1 MDWFGEVMGMTAVSY
16 QEHKA
21 KAPKSVNCMVVTC
34 SDSRTKET
42 DKTGQLVIDLLKKN
56 SHQVLAYHVVKDEA
70 KEIQKVIESAAKDR
84 RFQVVILNGGTGL
97 TKRDTTVEVLEKL
110 LEKKLDGFGELFRA
124 LGFEQI
130 GSPAMLSR
138 ATAGVYQG
146 KAIFSLPGAE
156 DAARLAME
164 RLILPELGHIIFLI
178 GQA

>member
-1 MDWFGEVMGMTAVSY
+1 MIARVYE
-16 QEHKA
+16 EHKA

-42 DKTGQLVIDLLKKN
+42 DKTGQLIIELLKKN
-56 SHQVLAYHVVKDEA
+56 SHEVLAYHVVKDES

-84 RFQVVILNGGTGL
+84 RFQAVILNGGTGL
-97 TKRDTTVEVLEKL
+97 TRRDTTVEVLERL
-110 LEKKLDGFGELFRA
+110 LEKKLDGFGEFFRA
-124 LGFEQI
+124 LGFQEI

-146 KAIFSLPGAE
+146 KAIFSIPGSE
-156 DAARLAME
+156 DAAKLAME
-164 RLILPELGHIIFLI
+164 RLILPELGHIIYLI